1 MSITPVQRTPGRAVT
16 PQVAEGI
23 VPFARKHRGRKTGKI
38 SRRTERVTAGNPF
51 AARTQG
57 RHAQGVPMRNF
68 IERTMQPRGVK
79 GHCGV
84 AVQTRVPQR
93 VGNETGE
100 APCAP
105 GFSYCR
111 TAQKLVLIGR

>member
-1 MSITPVQRTPGRAVT
+1 
-16 PQVAEGI
+16 
-23 VPFARKHRGRKTGKI
+23 
-38 SRRTERVTAGNPF
+38 
-51 AARTQG
+51 
-57 RHAQGVPMRNF
+57 MRDF

-84 AVQTRVPQR
+84 AVQTRVPQC

-105 GFSYCR
+105 GFAHR
-111 TAQKLVLIGR
+111 RAAQELTLVGR